1 MCTELAL
8 SRCSFQRRFLHY
20 FMTESSADALRE
32 AWAHYGES
40 HCVHIMVAAGLHV
53 NESMNQLQHLHLTEI
68 PIGSGEVPRHTQT
81 TTQQST
87 KKI

>member
-1 MCTELAL
+1 
-8 SRCSFQRRFLHY
+8 
-20 FMTESSADALRE
+20 MTESSADALRE